1 MSLRRKLGLVS
12 GVIFIVMIVASLI
25 SVKSAIRV
33 RDDFIQIADATAPKV
48 IGLGEI
54 KVAGGRV
61 IGEALSYALL
71 DAAQS
76 NAPLDSD
83 LAEQGRLEFES
94 AVSAFNQAITAY
106 RSIGLDDD
114 EARVADEMSEISGLL
129 IWSANEL
136 MSLTISGVDA
146 AEAVADLDAIGD
158 SFLTLVDKA
167 IALEA
172 LEFQESREA
181 GEQSATRAIV
191 ISVVSVLGL
200 SVFLFALG
208 FRSNEKFLHPL
219 LKLQKA
225 AEDFGEGKLDT
236 RVNLQRNDELGL
248 VAAAFDQMAAKLQ
261 RLNAELS
268 TARERAEAVA
278 KAKTEF
284 LANMSHEIR
293 TPLNAIIGMTSLLLE
308 TELVNNQRD
317 YTETI
322 RNSSETLLTLINDIL
337 DFSKIESGRLE
348 LESIAFELV
357 PRIEETLDLFALQAG
372 EKGLSLTYTIDP
384 STPPAIVGDPSRLRQ
399 VLTNLVSNA
408 VKFTSQGEVVLSV
421 ESKSVS
427 NTQGDTSSDEVE
439 LHFAVRDTGIGI
451 PEKGISRLFESFS
464 QVDASTTR
472 KFGGTGLGLAI
483 SRRLVELMRG
493 KMWVE
498 SKEGVG
504 STFHFTIIAQ
514 PAHGEV
520 QSQLPHPAPV
530 VDTLQ
535 QEQRVAHA
543 DGLNSGLGADL
554 PLRILLAEDNA
565 VNQKVALLMLARL
578 HYRADVAANGYEV
591 LEALERQP
599 YDVVLMD
606 IQMPEM
612 DGVEAT
618 RCILEKYPP
627 EKRPYIIAMTANALT
642 GDAERY
648 LAAGMN
654 AYISKPVR
662 PESLVTALRSAAA
675 KSPSL
680 EHIV

>member
-535 QEQRVAHA
+535 QEQRVVHA

-578 HYRADVAANGYEV
+578 QYRADVAANGYEV